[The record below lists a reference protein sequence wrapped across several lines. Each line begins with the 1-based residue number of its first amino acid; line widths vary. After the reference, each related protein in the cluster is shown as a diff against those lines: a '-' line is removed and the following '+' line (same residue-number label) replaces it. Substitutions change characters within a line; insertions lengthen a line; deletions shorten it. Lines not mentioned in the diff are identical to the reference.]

1 MGSGSR
7 LGDLL
12 GALLFSSFPPLRS
25 EFLQSWLRYHS
36 LKHLITYNDLEGCL
50 SPRRETFLFPV
61 PSEVGCLKSNEIELK
76 MKQPGV

>member
-1 MGSGSR
+1 MTY
-7 LGDLL
+7 LGLCYS
-12 GALLFSSFPPLRS
+12 APFHSYRS

-50 SPRRETFLFPV
+50 SPRWETFLFPV